1 LNYNPLTEYD
11 SFPIAANEQERLM
24 ELLRYEVLHTQYEE
38 DFDQIVQLASSI
50 CKTPI
55 STITLLDIH
64 KQWFKAKVGI
74 ENTDGDRD
82 TSFCGHDIH
91 QADIMEVKD
100 ALTDERF
107 FDNPLVLGDPKIRFY
122 AGYPLV
128 SPAGYALGTL
138 CVIDNVPRSLT
149 EEQKLTLRILGN
161 QVMKMFELRLKNK
174 EELARNQLIEE
185 QKRKL
190 EDSKAIQ
197 NKIISIIAHD
207 VRGPVASV
215 KAMIELTKDSGLS
228 ETETTTLLGLLD
240 KQLDGTLDML
250 TNLVEWGS
258 ILLQKEQLNI
268 RPVTLS
274 EITQKIISNLHPFA
288 SIKNNEIVNKVN
300 ADCRVIADE
309 NTLRFIL
316 RNIISNANK
325 FTSAGTIKVSSELM
339 DKEMVNISVTDSG
352 CGMSEDVLQQLFN
365 PAKRQS
371 REGTNKEK
379 GSGLGLILAREFAEA
394 MNARIEVSSKEG
406 EGTVFSLL
414 VAKVV

>member
-1 LNYNPLTEYD
+1 MIL
-11 SFPIAANEQERLM
+11 SPIATSEQERLM
-24 ELLRYEVLHTQYEE
+24 DLLRYEVLHTQYEE

-55 STITLLDIH
+55 STITLLDTH

-82 TSFCGHDIH
+82 TSFCGHAIH
-91 QADIMEVKD
+91 QTDIMEVKD

-107 FDNPLVLGDPKIRFY
+107 YDNPLVLGDPKIRFY

-128 SPAGYALGTL
+128 SPAGYTLGTL

-149 EEQKLTLRILGN
+149 EEQKFTLRILGN
-161 QVMKMFELRLKNK
+161 QVMKLFELRLKNK
-174 EELARNQLIEE
+174 EALVRNQLIEE

-190 EDSKAIQ
+190 EESKAIQ

-215 KAMIELTKDSGLS
+215 KAMIELTKDAGLS
-228 ETETTTLLGLLD
+228 EAEATELLGLLD

-258 ILLQKEQLNI
+258 ILLKREKPELQPI
-268 RPVTLS
+268 VVAAVAD
-274 EITQKIISNLHPFA
+274 KIINNLQPFA
-288 SIKNNEIVNKVN
+288 SLKNNLLVNQIGTECKVM
-300 ADCRVIADE
+300 ADE
-309 NTLRFIL
+309 NTLRFII
-316 RNIISNANK
+316 RNLISNANK
-325 FTSAGTIKVSSELM
+325 FTSGGT
-339 DKEMVNISVTDSG
+339 ISVTSEIIGDRKVKISIIDTG
-352 CGMSEDVLQQLFN
+352 CGMTPEMLQQLFN

-371 REGTNKEK
+371 REGTHKEK
-379 GSGLGLILAREFAEA
+379 GSGLGLILAKEFAEA
-394 MNARIEVSSKEG
+394 MEINMEVASEP
-406 EGTVFSLL
+406 EMGTSFHLILQSADSVISH
-414 VAKVV
+414 

>member
-1 LNYNPLTEYD
+1 MILSPH
-11 SFPIAANEQERLM
+11 AANEQERLM
-24 ELLRYEVLHTQYEE
+24 DLLRYEVLHTQYEE
-38 DFDQIVQLASSI
+38 DFDQIVHLASSI

-82 TSFCGHDIH
+82 TSFCGHAIH

-190 EDSKAIQ
+190 EASKAIQ
-197 NKIISIIAHD
+197 SKIISIIAHD

-215 KAMIELTKDSGLS
+215 KAMIELTKDAGLS
-228 ETETTTLLGLLD
+228 EEETTELLRLLD

-258 ILLQKEQLNI
+258 ILLQKEKPELQPI
-268 RPVTLS
+268 AVS
-274 EITQKIISNLHPFA
+274 AVADKIINNLQPSA
-288 SIKNNEIVNKVN
+288 SLKNNQLINQVDATCKVM
-300 ADCRVIADE
+300 ADE
-309 NTLRFIL
+309 NTLRFIM

-325 FTSAGTIKVSSELM
+325 FTSEGKITVAAEVISDQKIK
-339 DKEMVNISVTDSG
+339 ISITDTG
-352 CGMSEDVLQQLFN
+352 CGMTPEMLQQLFN

-371 REGTNKEK
+371 REGTHKEK
-379 GSGLGLILAREFAEA
+379 GSGLGLILAKEFAEA
-394 MNARIEVSSKEG
+394 MEINMEVDSEPDK
-406 EGTVFSLL
+406 GTIFHLILL
-414 VAKVV
+414 SANERVINQ

>member
-1 LNYNPLTEYD
+1 MIL
-11 SFPIAANEQERLM
+11 SPIATNEQERLM

-38 DFDQIVQLASSI
+38 DFDQIIKLASSI

-55 STITLLDIH
+55 STITLLDTH

-82 TSFCGHDIH
+82 TSFCGHAIH
-91 QADIMEVKD
+91 QADIMEVED
-100 ALTDERF
+100 ALIDERF

-161 QVMKMFELRLKNK
+161 QVMKLFELRLKNK
-174 EELARNQLIEE
+174 EELVRSKLIEE

-190 EDSKAIQ
+190 EESKAIQ

-215 KAMIELTKDSGLS
+215 KGMIELTKDAGLS
-228 ETETTTLLGLLD
+228 EAEATELLGLLD

-258 ILLQKEQLNI
+258 MLLKTEQLSLQ
-268 RPVTLS
+268 PVTLF
-274 EITQKIISNLHPFA
+274 EVVHKIINNLQPFA
-288 SIKNNEIVNKVN
+288 SIKNNEIINKVS
-300 ADCRVIADE
+300 ADCKVLADE

-316 RNIISNANK
+316 RNIISNASK
-325 FTSAGTIKVSSELM
+325 FTSGGKITVTSMLL
-339 DKEMVNISVTDSG
+339 DTNMVKISVTDTG
-352 CGMSEDVLQQLFN
+352 CGMTEEMVKQLFN
-365 PAKRQS
+365 PSKRQS

-379 GSGLGLILAREFAEA
+379 GSGLGLILAKEFAEA
-394 MNARIEVSSKEG
+394 MNAGIEVNSKEG
-406 EGTVFSLL
+406 DGTAFSVF
-414 VAKVV
+414 VPVGE